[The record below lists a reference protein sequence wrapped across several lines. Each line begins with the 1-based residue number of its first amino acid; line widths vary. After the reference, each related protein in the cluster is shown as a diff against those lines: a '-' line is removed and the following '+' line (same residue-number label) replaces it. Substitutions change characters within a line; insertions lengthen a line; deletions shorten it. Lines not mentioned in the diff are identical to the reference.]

1 MRSPDPVPAEQVAA
15 RWFVLRFDHVPLT
28 RWQLIRTGV
37 VGFVADA
44 VTFGFSFYEG
54 KPRALIEVVRRD
66 DDTVVAS
73 FTEAG
78 ERRTSE
84 RLLAL
89 RTDLLGLDA
98 AAFCERY
105 EIPVDAVA
113 GPGEDVVEDE
123 LVR

>member
-1 MRSPDPVPAEQVAA
+1 VGEVPGLRRSTGFLRVDDQPRSRAEWV
-15 RWFVLRFDHVPLT
+15 RWRL
-28 RWQLIRTGV
+28 
-37 VGFVADA
+37 
-44 VTFGFSFYEG
+44 
-54 KPRALIEVVRRD
+54 
-66 DDTVVAS
+66 AS

-105 EIPVDAVA
+105 DIPVDAVA